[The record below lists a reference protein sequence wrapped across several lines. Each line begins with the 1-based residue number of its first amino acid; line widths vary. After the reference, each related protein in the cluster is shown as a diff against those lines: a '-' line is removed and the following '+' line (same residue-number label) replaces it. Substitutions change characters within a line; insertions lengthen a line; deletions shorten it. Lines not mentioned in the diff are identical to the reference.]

1 MDENSLRYR
10 SMSVL
15 WSAFLMAAV
24 LEMVVFA
31 LVDPASLRWFGGD
44 TLDLEPRA
52 VYTVAFFVFWAVIA
66 VAAALALLLCS
77 RPAGETSEASAG
89 VRAP

>member
-1 MDENSLRYR
+1 MDDNRLRLR

-31 LVDPASLRWFGGD
+31 LVDPGDLRWFGGE
-44 TLDLEPRA
+44 TLDLSPRA
-52 VYTVAFFVFWAVIA
+52 IYTLAFFVFWVVIA
-66 VAAALALLLCS
+66 VGAALAVLLCS
-77 RPAGETSEASAG
+77 RPDGEATDTGA
-89 VRAP
+89 R